1 MPQDVLNKTTE
12 KMDKVIE
19 HLRSELSLINTG
31 RANPQILSK
40 IMVPYYGTPT
50 PLNQVAQV
58 GLLDAQT
65 LLVTPY
71 DKSALHDIETSILQ
85 ANLGFNPTNDG
96 NVIRIAVPTLTK
108 ERRQEL
114 AKQVKSYGEEAKVGI
129 RNARRDGNDDLK
141 KLDLTEDDLKGYQE
155 DVQNLTNK
163 YTKNIDEIVK
173 DKETDIM
180 TL

>member
-1 MPQDVLNKTTE
+1 MPQNVINKTEE
-12 KMDKVIE
+12 KMSKVVE
-19 HLRSELSLINTG
+19 HLRSELSMINTG

-40 IMVPYYGTPT
+40 IMVSYYGAAT

-65 LLVTPY
+65 LVITPY
-71 DKSALHDIETSILQ
+71 DKTALGDIETSIQQ

-96 NVIRIAVPTLTK
+96 NVVRIAIPPLTK

-114 AKQVKSYGEEAKVGI
+114 AKQIKGYGEEAKVGV

-141 KLDLTEDDLKGYQE
+141 KLELTEDDLKGYQE
-155 DVQNLTNK
+155 DVQESTNK
-163 YTKNIDEIVK
+163 YTKLIDDTVK
-173 DKETDIM
+173 EKENDIM

>member
-1 MPQDVLNKTTE
+1 MPQNVINNTTE

-19 HLRSELSLINTG
+19 HLRSELSMVSTG

-40 IMVPYYGTPT
+40 IMVPYYGAPT

-65 LLVTPY
+65 LVVTPY
-71 DKSALHDIETSILQ
+71 DKTVLHDIETSILQ
-85 ANLGFNPTNDG
+85 ANLGFNPSNDG
-96 NVIRIAVPTLTK
+96 NVVRIAIPALTK

-114 AKQVKSYGEEAKVGI
+114 AKQIKTYGEDAKVGI

-155 DVQNLTNK
+155 DVQELTNK
-163 YTKNIDEIVK
+163 FTKQIDEIIK
-173 DKETDIM
+173 TKETDIM